1 MILSDVVP
9 LRKAEATKVK
19 AKPYKEVE
27 EATTNFLR
35 RLEFLQSLR
44 EASYEEQQ
52 ALRSLEKKGIRDLD
66 TKVIKLAMENGGA
79 EVPEIIIQQNSI
91 GAKIA
96 QTPQADL
103 AELRRIADLLGF
115 LIIPFE
121 YLHPDSYSQESYN
134 MQATIKT
141 FSQQVEKWFTPYV
154 VTPPVFYNVEA
165 HASAETDLPI
175 YSGPLTSQAMMAL
188 SMSMPMFRSLLRN
201 LKSLAQNNREIQQQL
216 QGVQQEI
223 SGIKSRLVALETYV
237 EQQIQI
243 QVQAERQ
250 RQAAAAAAEAAATR
264 MLQYEPMLI
273 GIPKGQ
279 NVHANCNV
287 LVGPCWGPDFEDI
300 VFTALQLR
308 KVKDQRAA
316 LAKKAN
322 LFLPESRYY

>member
-27 EATTNFLR
+27 EATTNFINGLG
-35 RLEFLQSLR
+35 FLQSVTQATYQEK
-44 EASYEEQQ
+44 EA
-52 ALRSLEKKGIRDLD
+52 LGSLAKKGVQDLD
-66 TKVIKLAMENGGA
+66 ARLIKIAMAGDGA
-79 EVPEIIIQQNSI
+79 EVPEIIIKQGSI

-103 AELRRIADLLGF
+103 SELRRIADLLGF

-121 YLHPDSYSQESYN
+121 YLHPDSYNREARN
-134 MQATIKT
+134 MQGAITT
-141 FSQQVEKWFTPYV
+141 FSEQVGTWFTPYV

-201 LKSLAQNNREIQQQL
+201 LKSLAQNNQEIQQQL
-216 QGVQQEI
+216 QGVHQEI
-223 SGIKSRLVALETYV
+223 SGIKSRLVALEAYV

-250 RQAAAAAAEAAATR
+250 RQAEAAAAAEAAR

-308 KVKDQRAA
+308 KVEGQRKA
-316 LAKKAN
+316 LAQKAN
-322 LFLPESRYY
+322 LFLPPARYY